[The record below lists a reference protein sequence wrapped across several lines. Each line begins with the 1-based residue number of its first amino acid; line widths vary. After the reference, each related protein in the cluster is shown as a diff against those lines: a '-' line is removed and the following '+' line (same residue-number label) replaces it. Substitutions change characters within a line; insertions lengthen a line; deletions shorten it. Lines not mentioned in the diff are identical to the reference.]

1 MCWKNIGGWGEPG
14 HFAVVETGA
23 GSGSLL
29 EPLAASLSVSIRAAA
44 VEVSAAARAALAE
57 RLPHVKVW
65 SPSEVPARLTG
76 VVIANEVADNLP
88 MAAAARERDGWSE
101 MLVGEEDGEL
111 ILTAAPARREVGE
124 WLEAYAGDVPPGGT
138 AVAQLAA
145 RDWLAE
151 WADRLAAG
159 SLLIIDYGGTT
170 EDLTGGDRAGTLRT
184 HRAHRPGPH
193 PLETPGQADITA
205 DVNFTALA
213 DAARARGLESEL
225 LTQRRFFDPP
235 RPARLHRRLE
245 AGGTGTGPHRGNP
258 EKVANARSDH
268 RGGGPVGPFRPGRL
282 PSPGRPP
289 PRPVRGAA
297 NERAESQAA
306 ARPGGAAVI
315 RPFGGRLPLS
325 AVRSE
330 PLPGW
335 RPAGRSSRFCC
346 IPSGLGRRYPP
357 KPTWTAR
364 RRFPLEPP
372 PE

>member
-1 MCWKNIGGWGEPG
+1 MKERIVSLIRREGPLPFERFMESALYDPQGGFFTAGPVRSRPEGDFVTSPEVSPAFGETLAGYVLEEHRRLGEPG
-14 HFAVVETGA
+14 DFAVVEAGA

-29 EPLAASLSVSIRAAA
+29 EPLADSLPVSVRAAA

-65 SPSEVPARLTG
+65 TPSEVPARLTG

-145 RDWLAE
+145 RDWLSE

-170 EDLTGGDRAGTLRT
+170 EDLTGGNRAGTLRT

-225 LTQRRFFDPP
+225 LTQRRFLT
-235 RPARLHRRLE
+235 RHGLPARIAAWRREELE
-245 AGGTGTGPHRGNP
+245 LARTGETL
-258 EKVANARSDH
+258 ARLQMRD
-268 RGGGPVGPFRPGRL
+268 RIT
-282 PSPGRPP
+282 
-289 PRPVRGAA
+289 GAA
-297 NERAESQAA
+297 ALLE
-306 ARPGGAAVI
+306 
-315 RPFGGRLPLS
+315 
-325 AVRSE
+325 
-330 PLPGW
+330 
-335 RPAGRSSRFCC
+335 
-346 IPSGLGRRYPP
+346 PSGLGAFQVLA
-357 KPTWTAR
+357 AR
-364 RRFPLEPP
+364 RPAR
-372 PE
+372 